1 MTPKEIEI
9 VTGAR
14 RWLASRRQSRAE
26 DQPVRDLF
34 DLCADLIMVR
44 DGLRA
49 ELDMWA
55 QRADTAERR
64 ADRLRRVA
72 DSLLGSNPET
82 LS

>member
-1 MTPKEIEI
+1 MTPREIEI
-9 VTGAR
+9 ITSAR
-14 RWLASRRQSRAE
+14 RWLSSRRQSVAE

-34 DLCADLIMVR
+34 NLCADLIMVR

>member
-1 MTPKEIEI
+1 MTTREIEI
-9 VTGAR
+9 LTGAR
-14 RWLASRRQSRAE
+14 RWLAERKQASAE
-26 DQPVRDLF
+26 NRPVMDLF
-34 DLCADLIMVR
+34 DMCADLIMVR

-72 DSLLGSNPET
+72 DSLLGSDPET